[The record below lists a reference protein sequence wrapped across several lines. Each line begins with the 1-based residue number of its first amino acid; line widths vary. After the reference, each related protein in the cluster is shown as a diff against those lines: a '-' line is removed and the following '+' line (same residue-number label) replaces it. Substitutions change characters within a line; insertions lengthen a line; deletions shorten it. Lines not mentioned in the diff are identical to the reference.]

1 MKKLDNLKE
10 LIDNI
15 IEYTKTWSITETDNL
30 YEYFNGKLSLVGTN
44 VSLLSYEDLMRMS
57 GTGVLA

>member
-1 MKKLDNLKE
+1 MYELDGVIYGVGLGEKL
-10 LIDNI
+10 LID
-15 IEYTKTWSITETDNL
+15 TETDNL

-57 GTGVLA
+57 GTEVLA